1 MIQVELKSLKQG
13 VEFKRKPDAHKV
25 YIRGEYTRD
34 MGLNKYQCDDWDDI
48 SRCIHLKGDT
58 MVWTGFDW

>member
-1 MIQVELKSLKQG
+1 MIQVKLKSLKQG

-34 MGLNKYQCDDWDDI
+34 MGLNKYQCDDWTT
-48 SRCIHLKGDT
+48 LVVVFT
-58 MVWTGFDW
+58 